1 MKAHLHRARQTVVQ
15 AQLLR
20 ARRARPRRK
29 VRQEVRQ
36 VETRILVVRN
46 RLNRPQNLHKV
57 RKFARA
63 VREKWRQM

>member
-1 MKAHLHRARQTVVQ
+1 MKAHLHRARQTVVR

-46 RLNRPQNLHKV
+46 RLNRPQILAKV

>member
-1 MKAHLHRARQTVVQ
+1 MKAHLHRARQTVVL

-46 RLNRPQNLHKV
+46 RPQNLHKV